1 MLAFTMPAT
10 NHSTLRADVRM
21 LVLGIAVVCVSARA
35 AEAPLQ
41 APNVVPISSTLV
53 TSGQPTPDA
62 LARLA
67 AQGFG
72 AVIYLA
78 PPSVSDAVPAEA
90 DIVRKQGM
98 EFVNIPIPFNNP
110 TQADFQAFVAAMGRL
125 GDRKVLVH
133 CQVNMRAS
141 SMTFLYRVIVRG
153 EIPEQ
158 AYESVTKVWSPQGPW
173 KHLLVA
179 ELREAGI
186 AFEPY

>member
-1 MLAFTMPAT
+1 MSAATPPTQRTFVHILAITVAIICA
-10 NHSTLRADVRM
+10 S
-21 LVLGIAVVCVSARA
+21 IQA

-41 APNVVPISSTLV
+41 APNVVPISADLM
-53 TSGQPTPDA
+53 TSGQPTAAA
-62 LARLA
+62 LARLSE
-67 AQGFG
+67 QGFG

-110 TQADFQAFVAAMGRL
+110 TQADFHAFVAAMERL
-125 GDRKVLVH
+125 GSRKILVH

-153 EIPEQ
+153 VKPEQ
-158 AYESVTKVWSPQGPW
+158 AYESVAKVWSPQGPW
-173 KHLLVA
+173 KDLLVA
-179 ELREAGI
+179 ELRRAGV